1 MCPPPPPTPGA
12 PWYPRTPLRTRV
24 IQHTFMS
31 HYSTNVMES
40 LSQGRKYYKGYI
52 IDVCLRFIWSSAH
65 TLTYCI
71 FRATTFIKNISER
84 TIAYWVSLHVKKF
97 SSEPQFMRRI
107 SALSLSSWERVLHW
121 VSIMRRSSALSLN
134 SWEELLYWV
143 SIMWRSSALS
153 LNHEK
158 KFCTESQFMRGSSAR
173 ILIHEREI
181 CTKSHF

>member
-1 MCPPPPPTPGA
+1 
-12 PWYPRTPLRTRV
+12 
-24 IQHTFMS
+24 MS

-134 SWEELLYWV
+134 SREGVLHWV
-143 SIMWRSSALS
+143 SDHENELCTESPFMRSSLALS
-153 LNHEK
+153 LN
-158 KFCTESQFMRGSSAR
+158 SW
-173 ILIHEREI
+173 ERVLDWI
-181 CTKSHF
+181 SLHVK